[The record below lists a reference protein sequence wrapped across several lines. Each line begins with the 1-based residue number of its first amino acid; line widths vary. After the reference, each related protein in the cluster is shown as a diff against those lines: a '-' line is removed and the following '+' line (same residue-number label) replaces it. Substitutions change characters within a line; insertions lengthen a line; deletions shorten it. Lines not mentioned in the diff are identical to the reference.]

1 MKVSVKKIDALRR
14 EMHFEVPRERVTTK
28 LDQVLADI
36 TRHAKIPGFRKGKAP
51 KNLVESAHGRVA
63 REEMLKSLIPEVYQ
77 EGLKNEAIEP
87 IDFPAIDQVDLT
99 DGILKFRATIDLR
112 PEVEIKEY
120 KGLTVTKKSAA
131 VSDEEV
137 TKTLDFFKK
146 SRGMEEGAALD
157 DEFAKGMGFPSL
169 EEFQKA
175 IKRNME
181 QDKERQNHAEV
192 ENQLLEELTKRAK
205 LQVPQSLVER
215 QLAGRMEEFRRRLK
229 QYGAKDE
236 DIEKKIKE
244 SDKEIR
250 EAAQKDVRVFLILQK
265 IAELEKIEAARG
277 ENLSAKVMELL
288 LKEAKWEDAK

>member
-14 EMHFEVPRERVTTK
+14 EMHFEVPRDRVTKK
-28 LDQVLADI
+28 LDQILGDI
-36 TRHAKIPGFRKGKAP
+36 AKHAKIPGFRKGKAP
-51 KNLVESAHGRVA
+51 KNLVESAHHRVA
-63 REEMLKSLIPEVYQ
+63 REEMLKSLVPEVYQ
-77 EGLKNEAIEP
+77 EGLKSEAFEP

-99 DGILKFRATIDLR
+99 DGILKFRATFDLR

-120 KGLTVTKKSAA
+120 KGVSVTKKSAE
-131 VSDEEV
+131 VSDDEV
-137 TKTLDFFKK
+137 TKTMDFFKK
-146 SRGMEEGAALD
+146 SRGMEEGAVLD

-169 EEFQKA
+169 EEFKKA

-181 QDKERQNHAEV
+181 QDKERQNRAEI
-192 ENQLLEELTKRAK
+192 ENQLVEELMKRAK

-215 QLAGRMEEFRRRLK
+215 QMEGRLEEFKRRLK

-244 SDKEIR
+244 SDKEIKD
-250 EAAQKDVRVFLILQK
+250 AAEKDVKVFLILQK
-265 IAELEKIEAARG
+265 IAEIEKIEAAKG
-277 ENLSAKVMELL
+277 ENLSVKVIELL